1 MSDFFKFMMTVAL
14 RGSVTEPH
22 EDVEDTN
29 WSLWSTYYLQ
39 LLLHGVKTNK
49 LFAWRWADNMTCC
62 SHSLPFSRTN

>member
-29 WSLWSTYYLQ
+29 FEVYEVRTTCNFYYTELKQINCSLDGELT
-39 LLLHGVKTNK
+39 T
-49 LFAWRWADNMTCC
+49 
-62 SHSLPFSRTN
+62 